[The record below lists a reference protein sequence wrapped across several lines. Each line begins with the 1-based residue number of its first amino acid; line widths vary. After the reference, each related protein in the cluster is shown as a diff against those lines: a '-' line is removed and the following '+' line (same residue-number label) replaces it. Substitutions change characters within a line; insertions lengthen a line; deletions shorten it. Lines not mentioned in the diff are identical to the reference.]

1 MEDVTK
7 NLIAVSVLLLRGGID
22 MNRRELKF
30 INILYTGITLLGF
43 LALLILGM
51 TLRA

>member
-22 MNRRELKF
+22 INRRELKF
-30 INILYTGITLLGF
+30 INILGITVLGF